1 MAGILNLQD
10 KKLTIIL
17 IRLIKEDFLYIK
29 YHMKRFYY
37 LLNNALLSLAILV
50 IPTTLMAYEEANYKK
65 VFQSDE
71 IEVRFYEER
80 LVVQTKYG
88 DQDGGFRKLF
98 NYISGSN
105 KDSEKIA
112 MTIPVTQLD
121 SGDGMV
127 MQFYLPS
134 RFDKTNTPLPDDDSL
149 EISSIQ
155 AGYYGVIQFSGRSK
169 EKNFNKHSKILRKEL
184 EKNDIQII
192 GPSIKATYN
201 GPFTLPRFRRNE
213 SMFLV
218 NWDQ

>member
-1 MAGILNLQD
+1 
-10 KKLTIIL
+10 
-17 IRLIKEDFLYIK
+17 
-29 YHMKRFYY
+29 MKRINY
-37 LLNNALLSLAILV
+37 LLNSALLTLSLLFFSTSV
-50 IPTTLMAYEEANYKK
+50 MAYEEPKYEIVYQA
-65 VFQSDE
+65 DE
-71 IEVRFYEER
+71 IEVRYYDER

-149 EISSIQ
+149 EVSSIQ
-155 AGYYGVIQFSGRSK
+155 AGYYGVIKFSGRSK
-169 EKNFNKHSKILRKEL
+169 EKNFNKHSEILKKEL
-184 EKNDIQII
+184 EKNNIQII
-192 GPSIKATYN
+192 GSSIKATYN

-218 NWDQ
+218 NWDQEE

>member
-1 MAGILNLQD
+1 
-10 KKLTIIL
+10 
-17 IRLIKEDFLYIK
+17 
-29 YHMKRFYY
+29 MKRINY
-37 LLNNALLSLAILV
+37 LLNSALL
-50 IPTTLMAYEEANYKK
+50 TLPFLFLSTSVMAYEEPKYKI
-65 VFQSDE
+65 VYQADE
-71 IEVRFYEER
+71 IEVRYYDER

-149 EISSIQ
+149 EVSSIQ
-155 AGYYGVIQFSGRSK
+155 AGYYGVIKFSGRSK
-169 EKNFNKHSKILRKEL
+169 EKNFNKHSEILKKEL
-184 EKNDIQII
+184 EKNNIQIT
-192 GPSIKATYN
+192 GPLIKATYN

-218 NWDQ
+218 NWDQKE

>member
-1 MAGILNLQD
+1 
-10 KKLTIIL
+10 
-17 IRLIKEDFLYIK
+17 
-29 YHMKRFYY
+29 MKRINY
-37 LLNNALLSLAILV
+37 LLNSALLTLSLLFLSTLV
-50 IPTTLMAYEEANYKK
+50 TAYEEPKYEIVYKA
-65 VFQSDE
+65 DE
-71 IEVRFYEER
+71 IEVRYYDER

-149 EISSIQ
+149 EVSSIQ
-155 AGYYGVIQFSGRSK
+155 AGYYGVIKFSGRSK
-169 EKNFNKHSKILRKEL
+169 EKNFNKHSEILKKEL
-184 EKNDIQII
+184 EKNNIQII
-192 GPSIKATYN
+192 GSSIKATYN

-218 NWDQ
+218 NWDQEE

>member
-1 MAGILNLQD
+1 MAIKLLKKIL
-10 KKLTIIL
+10 KE
-17 IRLIKEDFLYIK
+17 RLFKEEMLEIK
-29 YHMKRFYY
+29 YYMNELFHLSRRS
-37 LLNNALLSLAILV
+37 LLISALISLSNGI
-50 IPTTLMAYEEANYKK
+50 MAYEEANYET

-88 DQDGGFRKLF
+88 DQNGGFRKLF

-155 AGYYGVIQFSGRSK
+155 SGYYGVIEFSGRSK

-184 EKNDIQII
+184 EKNNIKII

-218 NWDQ
+218 SWDRK